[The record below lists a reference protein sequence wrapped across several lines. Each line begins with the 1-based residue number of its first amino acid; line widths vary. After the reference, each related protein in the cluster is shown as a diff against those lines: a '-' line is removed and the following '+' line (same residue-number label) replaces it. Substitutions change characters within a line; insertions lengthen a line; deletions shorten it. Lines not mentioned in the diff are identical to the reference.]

1 MPAMAGCGDAVGA
14 PAAAGDAELAARFRR
29 RLVSPFSLIKHL
41 VEVRPPAGSPR
52 VFNASCVLSSTR
64 LIAGADV
71 PGATGAAGLTSA
83 SAALAAMG
91 EAIERYA
98 AAMIPWDELVLA
110 TQSQLGESAIG
121 MDAFALYAD
130 EVYDKPG
137 FPLTRWRADL
147 PVYWRE
153 CESLANGQ
161 RYFVP
166 APHVYVP
173 YLYRDEAGR
182 SDFVSMAVSTGA
194 ACHVTRARALLV
206 GLYECIE
213 RDAFM
218 IVWLRRLSM
227 PRIDWESD
235 PVLGALL
242 DKCYAATN
250 VKFNLFDIT
259 LDLPAPTVL
268 CVAQG
273 TGRLGPLAVVGCAT
287 RATLREACSKAL
299 LEGAQCVAWAHYLLD
314 HRPDWKPTADFANV
328 NTFED
333 HVRLYLE
340 PQMLPHLDFLL
351 DGKSV
356 RTLPTADP
364 APRDDAAALCD
375 LVDALSALGLN
386 VLATDLTTR
395 DVADVGVVVTKV
407 MVPGLV
413 PLTADHGF
421 PALASPRLT
430 EVPRALRLK
439 PVAGAP
445 KFNPI
450 PHPFP

>member
-1 MPAMAGCGDAVGA
+1 MSVKVDDGGDSSMPAATGDS
-14 PAAAGDAELAARFRR
+14 ELVARFKR
-29 RLVSPFSLIKHL
+29 RLVSPFSLVKHFMAI
-41 VEVRPPAGSPR
+41 RPPAGSPR

-64 LIAGADV
+64 LIAGTDV
-71 PGATGAAGLTSA
+71 PGATGAAGLTSE
-83 SAALAAMG
+83 SAALAAIG

-98 AAMIPWDELVLA
+98 AAIIPWDELILA
-110 TQSQLGESAIG
+110 TQSQLGEGAIG
-121 MDAFALYAD
+121 MDAFALYTD
-130 EVYDKPG
+130 DVYDTPE
-137 FPLTRWRADL
+137 FPLTKWHADL
-147 PVYWRE
+147 PVFWRE
-153 CESLANGQ
+153 CTSLASGE
-161 RYFVP
+161 RCFVP

-235 PVLGALL
+235 PILGALL
-242 DKCYAATN
+242 EKHYARTN

-273 TGRLGPLAVVGCAT
+273 VGRLGPLAVVGCAT

-299 LEGAQCVAWAHYLLD
+299 LEGAQCVAWAHYLID
-314 HRPDWKPTADFANV
+314 HRPGWKPTADFSNV

-340 PQMLPHLDFLL
+340 PQMLPYLEFLL
-351 DGKSV
+351 ATTEV
-356 RTLPTADP
+356 RTLPALDP
-364 APRDDAAALCD
+364 APKDDATALSE
-375 LVDALSALGLN
+375 LVDAMSARGLN
-386 VLATDLTTR
+386 VVATDLTTR

-413 PLTADHGF
+413 PLTADHRF
-421 PALASPRLT
+421 PALASSRLV
-430 EVPRALRLK
+430 EVPETLRLQ
-439 PVAGAP
+439 PSQSP
-445 KFNPI
+445 KFNPV